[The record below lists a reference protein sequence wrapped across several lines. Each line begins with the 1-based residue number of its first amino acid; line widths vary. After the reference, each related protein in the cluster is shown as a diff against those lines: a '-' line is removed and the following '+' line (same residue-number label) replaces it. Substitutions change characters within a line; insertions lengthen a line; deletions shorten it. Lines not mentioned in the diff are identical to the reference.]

1 MSAQPKPDTGGFAVK
16 QLLEYVVQHLV
27 DEPEDVNIHEVGGER
42 SVVLELNVN
51 EADLGRVIGRRG
63 RVAQALRTLVKAG
76 AVRDGRL
83 VHVEIIDTPAV

>member
-1 MSAQPKPDTGGFAVK
+1 MKD
-16 QLLEYVVQHLV
+16 LLEYVARHLV
-27 DEPEDVNIHEVGGER
+27 EAPDAVQVHEVSGER
-42 SVVLELNVN
+42 SVVLELHVD

-83 VHVEIIDTPAV
+83 VHVEIVDSTAR